1 MIAYGIMSSLASRG
15 GYRNGY
21 FYQNGNR
28 QYVSGSDSREP
39 GNTCINNED
48 FNGTVFGEFTCPMP
62 EFDPSAK
69 YCCGSYDNQTQYCCN
84 FFDE

>member
-1 MIAYGIMSSLASRG
+1 MSSLASRG
-15 GYRNGY
+15 GYRNSY
-21 FYQNGNR
+21 HNGNR
-28 QYVSGSDSREP
+28 QYVSNNGELNTKGS

-48 FNGTVFGEFTCPMP
+48 FNGTTFGEFTCPMP

-69 YCCGSYDNQTQYCCN
+69 YCCGSHENQTQFCCQ